1 MAFNLIR
8 NSRVFFTTN
17 VDGLGV
23 INAAG
28 FTPANTFE
36 IQVQDGF
43 SFSQATQS
51 ETITLSEAGPS
62 PVRGQRSFNTSL
74 DPVEFSMST
83 YIRPNAVGGLIV
95 AEESVL
101 WNALT
106 SSIAIG
112 TAGAGWSNG
121 DIDPVVLPATV
132 NFDGSNKHQ
141 LQTFGLIILA
151 DSVAYLIDNAALDQA
166 VLDFGIE
173 AIGSIA
179 WTGRGTRIRQL
190 VGATATDGATV
201 TFGGGLTGT
210 GKGKDTTAKYIAN
223 KLTTMTITGGI
234 GGTGTA
240 YTIAITGGSLT
251 IANNLTYLTPAN
263 LGVVNQPITYFTGTR
278 AISGSVT
285 AYLRTGTNT
294 SASLLQDL
302 LATAD
307 TADETK
313 FKVKMELGGSTTAHR
328 IELDMPACVL
338 KIPTVNAE
346 QVISTQIEFMP
357 QAYTGTEYDLEETNE
372 LTISYYSA

>member
-74 DPVEFSMST
+74 DPVDFSMST
-83 YIRPNAVGGLIV
+83 YIRPNAVGGFIV

-112 TAGAGWSNG
+112 TAGAGWTDG
-121 DIDPVVLPATV
+121 DIDPVVIPATV

-166 VLDFGIE
+166 VRHRR
-173 AIGSIA
+173 SMS
-179 WTGRGTRIRQL
+179 RRIQL
-190 VGATATDGATV
+190 S
-201 TFGGGLTGT
+201 F
-210 GKGKDTTAKYIAN
+210 
-223 KLTTMTITGGI
+223 
-234 GGTGTA
+234 
-240 YTIAITGGSLT
+240 
-251 IANNLTYLTPAN
+251 
-263 LGVVNQPITYFTGTR
+263 
-278 AISGSVT
+278 
-285 AYLRTGTNT
+285 
-294 SASLLQDL
+294 
-302 LATAD
+302 
-307 TADETK
+307 
-313 FKVKMELGGSTTAHR
+313 
-328 IELDMPACVL
+328 
-338 KIPTVNAE
+338 
-346 QVISTQIEFMP
+346 
-357 QAYTGTEYDLEETNE
+357 
-372 LTISYYSA
+372 

>member
-17 VDGLGV
+17 VNTLGV
-23 INAAG
+23 VNTSG
-28 FTPANTFE
+28 FTNANTFE

-51 ETITLSEAGPS
+51 ETITLNEAGS
-62 PVRGQRSFNTSL
+62 TPVRGQRSFNTSL
-74 DPVEFSMST
+74 DPVEFSMTT
-83 YIRPNAVGGLIV
+83 YIRPNVDGGLIV

-112 TAGAGWSNG
+112 TAGAGWTNG
-121 DIDPVVLPATV
+121 DIDPVVIPATV

-141 LQTFGLIILA
+141 LQTFGLVILV
-151 DSVAYLIDNAALDQA
+151 DSVAYLIDNCALDQA
-166 VLDFGIE
+166 VLDFGID

-179 WTGRGTRIRQL
+179 WTGRGTKIRQL
-190 VGATATDGATV
+190 VGVTATDGALV
-201 TFGGGLTGT
+201 TFGSGLTGT
-210 GKGKDTTAKYIAN
+210 AKGKNTAAKYIAN
-223 KLTTMTITGGI
+223 KLTTMVVTQGI
-234 GGTGTA
+234 GGTGTS

-251 IANNLTYLTPAN
+251 IANNITYLTPAN
-263 LGVVNQPITYFTGTR
+263 LGVVNQPITYFAGTR
-278 AISGSVT
+278 AISGQVT

-302 LATAD
+302 LASAD

-313 FKVKMELGGSTTAHR
+313 FKVAMQLGGATTANR

-357 QAYTGTEYDLEETNE
+357 QAYTGAEYDLEETNE
-372 LTISYYSA
+372 LVISYYSA